1 MLTILQSALSVT
13 LFSVLLTCSAAATG
27 RVPLEARD
35 SAQSTEM
42 DLDAIHAPW
51 SEVLNAHVRGGN
63 FDYAGLKTNRAKLDA
78 YITALES
85 VKREE
90 LEKASKQARY
100 AFWINAYNAYTVKRV
115 VDAYPLKSIRDLG
128 DDKKSV
134 WDRDLVP
141 LGKLYPA
148 LEKSKLTLN
157 DIENKI
163 LRPEFKD
170 ARVHA
175 AINCASKGCPPLR
188 AEAFTAAKLDTQLD
202 AQVKA
207 WLGDTTRNRFD
218 QSKNRIE
225 VSKVFEWF
233 GEDFT
238 KSADSV
244 PAWIARYR
252 PSDAEW
258 LTAKPGP
265 KVDYAE
271 YDWALNDASA
281 R

>member
-1 MLTILQSALSVT
+1 MLHSFHPVTSAAF
-13 LFSVLLTCSAAATG
+13 FSVLLACGSAASLDT
-27 RVPLEARD
+27 PIDAR
-35 SAQSTEM
+35 SSVESTAA
-42 DLDAIHAPW
+42 DLDTIHKPW
-51 SEVLNAHVRGGN
+51 SEVLSAHVRGGN
-63 FDYAGLKTNRAKLDA
+63 FDYAGLKQDRAKLDA
-78 YITALES
+78 YIAALES
-85 VKREE
+85 VKPEE
-90 LEKASKQARY
+90 LEKASKRARY

-128 DDKKSV
+128 DDKESV

-141 LGKLYPA
+141 LGKLFPA

-163 LRPEFKD
+163 LRPEFED

-188 AEAFTAAKLDTQLD
+188 AEAFTEAKLDAQLD

-207 WLGDTTRNRFD
+207 WLGDTSRNRFD
-218 QSKNRIE
+218 RSKNRIE

-238 KSADSV
+238 KSAANV

-252 PSDAEW
+252 QSDAEW

-265 KVDYAE
+265 TVEYVE
-271 YDWALNDASA
+271 YDWALNDVP